1 MTWDT
6 PQDPS
11 KPGQDV
17 AGYGPERPP
26 SVQLPAGAK
35 TPKGEDY
42 RGATGISGTLNDSH
56 TKLDDLTKSGDPWA
70 TRKSAKGSVLAHILK
85 FMDGHEAIKPIGDD
99 FGDHQ
104 KHWSDVQAG
113 LQNAKLKLEE
123 IMRPDGP
130 KGQTADA
137 IRKQADI
144 LRASIVFA
152 QGATDRMRI
161 NFDIF
166 SQDVKDTRSFFMQE
180 GLADAVRQA
189 EKDPKA
195 GDIADWANQQTV
207 IVVRDQYNPPIS
219 TIAQNHP
226 SLPTPAEVPSGPG
239 GPGGPG
245 PGVPALPPGLL
256 KNGLGLPDGFL
267 GKVKDASDQRQDNG
281 NPSGGSDGLGDAAKS
296 ASDAAGKATE
306 GAGKAAGEAQKA
318 ATDALSKLL
327 GDKNGSVPS
336 TDPSRFDAATAMGTG
351 PLRGAA
357 RGAGTGSGLGI
368 GGREAPIAKPAA
380 QPVASTKATSPVAS
394 ASRAGLSNN
403 GSSGGSGAPAS
414 GNHGGAA
421 AKVHKASKALRT
433 DHGVIS
439 EGDAVVAVVG
449 DEPKEQPPAP
459 TSST

>member
-1 MTWDT
+1 MTWET

-17 AGYGPERPP
+17 AGYGPEPP
-26 SVQLPAGAK
+26 STVQLPAGAK

-42 RGATGISGTLNDSH
+42 QGAPGISRALNDSH
-56 TKLDDLTKSGDPWA
+56 TELDNLAKGKEGD

-85 FMDGHEAIKPIGDD
+85 FMDGHDAINPVGDNFGDD
-99 FGDHQ
+99 K
-104 KHWSDVQAG
+104 KHWSDVHAS
-113 LQNAKLKLEE
+113 LENAKNKLMD
-123 IMRPDGP
+123 IIKPDGP

-137 IRKQADI
+137 IRKHADT
-144 LRASIVFA
+144 LRASIDFA
-152 QGATDRMRI
+152 QGATNRMRI

-189 EKDPKA
+189 EKDHKA
-195 GDIADWANQQTV
+195 RDIADWANQQTV

-306 GAGKAAGEAQKA
+306 GAGKAAGDAQKA
-318 ATDALSKLL
+318 ATDALNKLL
-327 GDKNGSVPS
+327 GDKNGSVPG

-351 PLRGAA
+351 PLRGGA

-380 QPVASTKATSPVAS
+380 QPVASTKATNPAAP

-459 TSST
+459 ATST

>member
-1 MTWDT
+1 
-6 PQDPS
+6 
-11 KPGQDV
+11 
-17 AGYGPERPP
+17 
-26 SVQLPAGAK
+26 
-35 TPKGEDY
+35 
-42 RGATGISGTLNDSH
+42 
-56 TKLDDLTKSGDPWA
+56 
-70 TRKSAKGSVLAHILK
+70 
-85 FMDGHEAIKPIGDD
+85 
-99 FGDHQ
+99 
-104 KHWSDVQAG
+104 
-113 LQNAKLKLEE
+113 
-123 IMRPDGP
+123 
-130 KGQTADA
+130 
-137 IRKQADI
+137 
-144 LRASIVFA
+144 
-152 QGATDRMRI
+152 MRI
-161 NFDIF
+161 NLDMF

-180 GLADAVRQA
+180 GLADAVREA
-189 EKDPKA
+189 EKHPPQA
-195 GDIADWANQQTV
+195 GNIADWANQQTV

-219 TIAQNHP
+219 TISENHP

-318 ATDALSKLL
+318 ATDALNKLL
-327 GDKNGSVPS
+327 SDKNGSVPG

-351 PLRGAA
+351 PLRGGA

-380 QPVASTKATSPVAS
+380 QPVASTKATNPAAP

-459 TSST
+459 TTST